1 MRIVDADAHLVEG
14 GEFIVELAAA
24 HPEKVRL
31 PGAGEGVGAL
41 IEGKRYPT

>member
-24 HPEKVRL
+24 HPEKVR

-41 IEGKRYPT
+41 IRLGA

>member
-14 GEFIVELAAA
+14 GEFIVEPAAA

-41 IEGKRYPT
+41 IRLGA

>member
-24 HPEKVRL
+24 HPEKVWL